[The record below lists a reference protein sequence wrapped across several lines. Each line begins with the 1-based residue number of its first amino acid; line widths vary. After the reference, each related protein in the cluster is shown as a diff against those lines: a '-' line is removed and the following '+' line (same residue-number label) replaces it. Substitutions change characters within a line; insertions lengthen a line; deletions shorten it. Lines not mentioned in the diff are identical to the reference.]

1 MLLSLDHE
9 LDFAPVRAGEL
20 ELSAVSI
27 GADAAPEQELLSWK
41 LDRDLDP
48 GTPVTLALD
57 FSRNPVTVSGG
68 LRLRFVIATDP
79 DPAAP
84 PVPDLTRVIRARAH
98 VQSVTIDSAVV
109 RLDEQEVAGEEEF
122 DLGDQS
128 EVDELVGRIQQG
140 TATVTLVNDFPVRV
154 SGAIMLG
161 DTTKPVEVV
170 PRGTTE
176 VAISYTR
183 TELQQLLSG
192 PVSYAW
198 NATVTTDG
206 EQTVDSG
213 MQITVSV
220 RLDITLRTE
229 PEE

>member
-1 MLLSLDHE
+1 MTIPGRPEVRQLRTSLTRTVPRSLGPQNYQLFSSIRLSL
-9 LDFAPVRAGEL
+9 AQSA
-20 ELSAVSI
+20 AVSLNL
-27 GADAAPEQELLSWK
+27 GYYL
-41 LDRDLDP
+41 
-48 GTPVTLALD
+48 TL
-57 FSRNPVTVSGG
+57 SGG
-68 LRLRFVIATDP
+68 LRLRFAIATDP
-79 DPAAP
+79 DPSAP

-128 EVDELVGRIQQG
+128 DVDELVGRIRQG

-154 SGAIMLG
+154 SGTIMLG
-161 DTTKPVEVV
+161 DTTKQVEVV

-183 TELQQLLSG
+183 AELQQLLSG